1 MSKYF
6 AETNGES
13 SKRLFNKRKLYR
25 TIARNNDAT
34 NIVEMDVAEKIYYG
48 RLDQRFIPITAKRS
62 EMINIVNTATDTTTL
77 KAINFVVDLFEQMV
91 TVFKRC
97 EQTGQLQ
104 KDPFLTN
111 LKAYKAYS
119 DPLELYKE
127 YRTIYYNSI
136 AGLLISEKINITS
149 FDHMIRVLMPIF
161 KQTLKS
167 QPITYTGFMKSKDC
181 SVMSSGLAI
190 EIAEADYIN
199 DDDKIKTFIN
209 SPNWQFYVN
218 TCNSYGFMID
228 ANVPWRIIVDLDSI
242 SAIQACS
249 QYITTESAIQ
259 TLGNYYINSSEYAYS
274 FFKYTMFVLYNTIAV
289 PFNKVEVCFNGTLFK
304 ETITPESFTF
314 ESFKNK
320 YGERYFLALYTK
332 LRLYEEMP
340 NLPNEMCERVV
351 NKVLDK
357 YENNNNTK
365 YLFTFLESE
374 INKTFDKTGSAGYLI
389 DGVNKRRLEDFAK
402 GEITNITITEG
413 GNDFSGY

>member
-1 MSKYF
+1 
-6 AETNGES
+6 
-13 SKRLFNKRKLYR
+13 
-25 TIARNNDAT
+25 
-34 NIVEMDVAEKIYYG
+34 
-48 RLDQRFIPITAKRS
+48 
-62 EMINIVNTATDTTTL
+62 
-77 KAINFVVDLFEQMV
+77 
-91 TVFKRC
+91 VFKRC

-320 YGERYFLALYTK
+320 YGERYFLALYT
-332 LRLYEEMP
+332 
-340 NLPNEMCERVV
+340 
-351 NKVLDK
+351 
-357 YENNNNTK
+357 
-365 YLFTFLESE
+365 
-374 INKTFDKTGSAGYLI
+374 
-389 DGVNKRRLEDFAK
+389 
-402 GEITNITITEG
+402 
-413 GNDFSGY
+413 